1 MWTVLYKISQ
11 NASKKFP
18 KGDTFKFPKKV
29 SKNEKK
35 TAQMCELKISNSFL
49 QSYIEMT
56 WIEFKKHIEKISNY
70 L

>member
-1 MWTVLYKISQ
+1 MRPKNSQ
-11 NASKKFP
+11 KAIHSNFQKRCRQMK
-18 KGDTFKFPKKV
+18 
-29 SKNEKK
+29 KK